1 MCYSYVLCSVAF
13 YGFICICG
21 LLPDPKKKRK
31 EKEVASLLPI
41 APAWECI
48 N

>member
-1 MCYSYVLCSVAF
+1 MALFVFVVCYLT
-13 YGFICICG
+13 
-21 LLPDPKKKRK
+21 LKRK